1 MNKFALSLL
10 GLTAVMSIAGCS
22 STSSNTSSASKYMV
36 PAESITVN
44 VRSIAL
50 MVDEK
55 YDLSVAIRP
64 FAAYDAELTFESSD
78 AKVAK
83 VEKNGRVTAKKAGHA
98 TISIYTSNFVSVEKT
113 PELFTT
119 VEVYCYEKGKSS
131 EKKTLLAEMSAYQE
145 QHCQE
150 ELDNVILYDY
160 RVYDLVREGVSQDRT
175 DERQIYANSKSRGL
189 MHYNSVE
196 YDINVTEGGQTC
208 EEYGYICQTKE
219 SYASY
224 MYHYNDNVKNVFYI
238 ASEFNKGKV
247 SRYETMQ
254 SILDCYFSVSNDY
267 FTGAYEDIYSSDWF
281 DILSQYGQ
289 LVKKFGG
296 FKTDDEFVIS
306 YTLSQSY
313 DDEFDA
319 EDECRWATQLPAG
332 IKYKCKESYTFTWV
346 NGYLASENIES
357 VDSFKMEGK
366 SYEYKVSLNKTFV
379 IASDAEM
386 EKFVPVDSEFNNVE
400 YWYEI

>member
-10 GLTAVMSIAGCS
+10 GLTAIMSITGCG
-22 STSSNTSSASKYMV
+22 STSSNTSGGSKYMV
-36 PAESITVN
+36 PAESILPN
-44 VRSIAL
+44 IRSASLKVGDTADIN
-50 MVDEK
+50 
-55 YDLSVAIRP
+55 VAIRP
-64 FAAYDAELTFESSD
+64 FAAYDAVLTFESSD
-78 AKVAK
+78 SKVATVSNK
-83 VEKNGRVTAKKAGHA
+83 GVVTAKNPGHA
-98 TISIYTSNFVSVEKT
+98 TITIKASNFVSVEAT
-113 PELFTT
+113 PELYST
-119 VEVYCYEKGKSS
+119 VEIYSYKGGNTQEKSS
-131 EKKTLLAEMSAYQE
+131 LLTEMSAYQQE
-145 QHCQE
+145 HCPE
-150 ELDNVILYDY
+150 PDNIILYDY
-160 RVYDLVREGVSQDRT
+160 RVYDLICDGKSQDRT

-196 YDINVTEGGQTC
+196 YDINVTDGGQTC

-267 FTGAYEDIYSSDWF
+267 FTGAYSDIFSSDWF
-281 DILSQYGQ
+281 EDFVTYAR
-289 LVKKFGG
+289 LVKKFGY
-296 FKTDDEFVIS
+296 FRSDDEFGIS

-313 DDEFDA
+313 SDAFDE

-332 IKYKCKESYTFTWV
+332 IEYKAKESMTYVWV
-346 NGYLASENIES
+346 NGYLANMSY
-357 VDSFKMEGK
+357 DSLKTFEMDGMP
-366 SYEYKVSLNKTFV
+366 YEYHVTLNQTFV